1 MHKIFTLWKDSHWLW
16 FTAFAMT
23 SMSVQ
28 AQSIIPATVGESLS
42 GKRIVIADAMHGH
55 TSILVMG
62 FSKDGGMRCGDW
74 VKMIHADSGLNGV
87 VVYQASM
94 LEGAPALIRPTI
106 KSAMRK
112 GMSMAEQDS
121 FVVLIQ
127 DQNLWRTYFGV
138 ANDKEPFVVLM
149 VAAGQVRWH
158 GHGDAKYLEPL
169 LKAALQ

>member
-23 SMSVQ
+23 SMSLQ

-138 ANDKEPFVVLM
+138 ANDKEPYVVLM
-149 VAAGQVRWH
+149 DAAGQVRWH